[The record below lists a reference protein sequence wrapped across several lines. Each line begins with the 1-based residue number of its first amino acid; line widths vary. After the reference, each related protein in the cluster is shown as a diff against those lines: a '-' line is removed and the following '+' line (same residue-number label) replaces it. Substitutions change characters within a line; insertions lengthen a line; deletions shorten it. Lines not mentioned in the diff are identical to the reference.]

1 MGDLAGAAR
10 AVEAQLVNDP
20 NDVRSLV
27 RAGLLWARADA
38 YEPAERHLSKAAG
51 LDPKNRDVWLALGEA
66 RCRGQQYHP
75 AIEAFERAGQLG
87 DGDGK
92 AKNGVG
98 SALFSLGNRAEAK
111 ILFEKAAAQ
120 NAGLPGRGTCSA
132 GSRSTTAISRG
143 DPLVRRVPAPRSQ
156 RSGDALPEGVALRR
170 AGENDAAAA
179 AFRAALTQDP
189 IHLGARLNLGQ
200 LLLAL
205 GNEAE
210 GRREIETHGRIA
222 RGQQRLTFA
231 TASLRLDPSSAASR
245 VGVGEALLELG
256 AAAEALVQFREAIR
270 SKRPRRAPTSAPR
283 APAPRLAR
291 RKPRIRT
298 RGRRSS
304 SSRRTRSPIPR
315 IWRRRARCS
324 RRAGRRAGPRNDGSR
339 FRWDRARRRG
349 GARPFPRKTR
359 EPPRER
365 AGAGDRLRGGRSG
378 GGGNRLRPPHG
389 GAGEKYVVE
398 TMGSGVALFDADG
411 DGDEDVYLLQ
421 GAPMPGAAA
430 FDSRSRFYTNEGIGN
445 SRTPPIAR
453 GSGAPDTRWGR
464 RWPTSTTTAIWTS
477 T

>member
-1 MGDLAGAAR
+1 MSAILSFASLALAAAPLAARAQDPQGRAEQLEKMGDLAGAAR

-120 NAGLPGRGTCSA
+120 NAGLPGPRHMLGRIA
-132 GSRSTTAISRG
+132 LDDGDLPAAIRWFDECLRL
-143 DPLVRRVPAPRSQ
+143 DPN
-156 RSGDALPEGVALRR
+156 DPETLFRKGVALRR

-270 SKRPRRAPTSAPR
+270 SKRPPASA
-283 APAPRLAR
+283 
-291 RKPRIRT
+291 
-298 RGRRSS
+298 
-304 SSRRTRSPIPR
+304 
-315 IWRRRARCS
+315 
-324 RRAGRRAGPRNDGSR
+324 
-339 FRWDRARRRG
+339 
-349 GARPFPRKTR
+349 
-359 EPPRER
+359 
-365 AGAGDRLRGGRSG
+365 
-378 GGGNRLRPPHG
+378 
-389 GAGEKYVVE
+389 
-398 TMGSGVALFDADG
+398 
-411 DGDEDVYLLQ
+411 YL
-421 GAPMPGAAA
+421 GAARA
-430 FDSRSRFYTNEGIGN
+430 CAALGEEKAKNTYAGKAVELLEANPKSDPKDLEAARALLS
-445 SRTPPIAR
+445 AR
-453 GSGAPDTRWGR
+453 GSESRA
-464 RWPTSTTTAIWTS
+464 SK
-477 T
+477 